1 MNINIKKAAQSAK
14 SAIKSIPI
22 TRKQRADKMLREYTD
37 CWKKCGGCNSNLPY
51 PDVIKIYLAEK
62 QNSTCFKKILSGTQN
77 VFKKI
82 TNIFKK

>member
-1 MNINIKKAAQSAK
+1 MNINIKKAVQSTK

-22 TRKQRADKMLREYTD
+22 TKKQRADKMLREYTD
-37 CWKKCGGCNSNLPY
+37 CWKKCGGCNSNLPS
-51 PDVIKIYLAEK
+51 PGSIKIYLEKK

-82 TNIFKK
+82 TNFFKK